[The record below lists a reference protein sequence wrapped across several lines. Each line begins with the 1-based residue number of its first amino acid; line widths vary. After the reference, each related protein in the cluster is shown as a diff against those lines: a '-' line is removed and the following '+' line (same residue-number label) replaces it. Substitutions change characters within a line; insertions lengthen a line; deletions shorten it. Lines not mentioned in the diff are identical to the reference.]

1 MIFNEVSLHS
11 RKIEPHKL
19 KKTTFMFIST
29 QKTYLYMTTFLS
41 VNYKLWMF
49 VVYSLFEE

>member
-19 KKTTFMFIST
+19 KKTTFMLVST
-29 QKTYLYMTTFLS
+29 HKSYLYMTTF
-41 VNYKLWMF
+41 F
-49 VVYSLFEE
+49 VCEL